1 MNQSSNQR
9 PQAGGVHPLDTFARR
24 AYLRA
29 HLEFFRVWDEAK
41 WEGLSKTAETALCKV
56 AQLQFEDPDEHC
68 WPWGLEPDVM
78 DMRGGICHFYKNWR
92 EERGLLVDGP
102 EAQTPTIDKPAPVIA
117 TKASSS
123 PSPSPTASKQSAPT
137 PGPRNRFRSERAA
150 KKQQA
155 SKPSPSSRVPSSGQS
170 SQKSTAAPGT
180 QEPVL
185 LSQRQVLNPTAS
197 HWGRG
202 STRGR

>member
-1 MNQSSNQR
+1 MGYRSI
-9 PQAGGVHPLDTFARR
+9 PVV
-24 AYLRA
+24 
-29 HLEFFRVWDEAK
+29 FFDHCVDEMVWEQYF
-41 WEGLSKTAETALCKV
+41 
-56 AQLQFEDPDEHC
+56 AQLQFEEPDEHC
-68 WPWGLEPDVM
+68 WPWSLEPDVM

-123 PSPSPTASKQSAPT
+123 PSPSPTASKQSAPS
-137 PGPRNRFRSERAA
+137 PGPSNRFRSERAA
-150 KKQQA
+150 RKQPA
-155 SKPSPSSRVPSSGQS
+155 SKPGPSSRVTSSGQS